1 MKKIILPIIIT
12 IISLVFPLQTLAH
25 PVDTS
30 TMIVYIGQDVGGE
43 QLNEKHVEGALTFNW
58 LQLSSLTG
66 ENKSPVDIYNK
77 IGSYDSLLYEYLNKH
92 IKVEN
97 NEKAC
102 KVELKRFV
110 EVDVNIVI
118 NLGVRY
124 QVNASCEEKI
134 DRLKITNSA
143 FSDQVLAQSNKI
155 ILYKD
160 GKSISETSDGILSL
174 GQKQNSENTNNIA
187 PEKTNSNKIIEYFTS
202 LLNQNNSWTIP
213 LIFLVIFA
221 MGMLH
226 SLEGGHNK
234 IILGSLVVDNKIDLR
249 QSLIFTIIFT
259 LTHMSDII
267 LLSFGLL
274 FLDSYIDLY
283 KLIPNI
289 TLYTILILL
298 AISGFSV
305 VKEARHILIHRLGLD
320 HEHDHNHE
328 HHHDHGHEHKE
339 LDKKQGIGK
348 MILIAFIS
356 GLAPCVTGWSIFML
370 LFSTGNINLVLPGM
384 VFFGFGVFTVLGL
397 YTLLLHKTKSLVL
410 GKYSWISQYSTIIS
424 MSLVFISTLIQL
436 IVILN

>member
-43 QLNEKHVEGALTFNW
+43 KLNEKHVEGALTFNW

-66 ENKSPVDIYNK
+66 ENKSPVEIYNK

-124 QVNASCEEKI
+124 QINANCEEKI

-174 GQKQNSENTNNIA
+174 GQEQNSENTNSIA
-187 PEKTNSNKIIEYFTS
+187 PVKTNSNKIIEYFTS

-213 LIFLVIFA
+213 LIFLVIYA